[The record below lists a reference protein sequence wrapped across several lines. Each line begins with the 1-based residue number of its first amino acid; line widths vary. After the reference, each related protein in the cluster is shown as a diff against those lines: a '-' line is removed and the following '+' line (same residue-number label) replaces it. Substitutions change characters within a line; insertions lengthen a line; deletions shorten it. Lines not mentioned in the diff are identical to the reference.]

1 MGSTARCAVDF
12 SEVVDINYND
22 GSDRSVVAYM
32 LPPIVTTAQRN
43 ALVDRRNF
51 GNPVINGAII
61 FNSDAGRLEIRLGNN
76 WYGIGTV
83 A

>member
-1 MGSTARCAVDF
+1 
-12 SEVVDINYND
+12 
-22 GSDRSVVAYM
+22 M

-43 ALVDRRNF
+43 ALVDGRLP
-51 GNPVINGAII
+51 GPVAPINGAIG
-61 FNSDAGRLEIRLGNN
+61 FNSDAGRLEIRQGNN

>member
-1 MGSTARCAVDF
+1 
-12 SEVVDINYND
+12 
-22 GSDRSVVAYM
+22 M

-61 FNSDAGRLEIRLGNN
+61 FNSDAGRLEIRQGNN